1 MREHYNSFSYWED
14 KINKNKTIRGHM
26 FMKNPPDDKSI
37 YVHTLIFTKKNGIE
51 NIFAY
56 FPSVKALLG
65 YIQYSF
71 LQEAFYTWINGREE
85 AIVNVPSMTVE
96 KIVKDGIKKG
106 DIKKSVGK
114 LMQEQYDKINSLWS
128 LSDSKIVQELK
139 KFARNFNKTWFGD
152 NREFLYIKI
161 LKDVNELQKFVM
173 NSALMIG
180 GEDEFK
186 EKVGLDLESWK
197 NVCEEAITNKDM
209 GERFRDILQNNL
221 TEII

>member
-1 MREHYNSFSYWED
+1 
-14 KINKNKTIRGHM
+14 
-26 FMKNPPDDKSI
+26 MKNPPDDKSI

-85 AIVNVPSMTVE
+85 AKENVPPMTVE
-96 KIVKDGIKKG
+96 NIVKDGIKKG

-197 NVCEEAITNKDM
+197 NVCEEAVTNKDM

>member
-1 MREHYNSFSYWED
+1 
-14 KINKNKTIRGHM
+14 M

-85 AIVNVPSMTVE
+85 AIVNVPPMTVE

-197 NVCEEAITNKDM
+197 NVCEEAVTNKDM